1 MTEEA
6 RSLLTL
12 LGLIFTVAIVVV
24 LVFVGIGF
32 YALRRDDDE
41 RM

>member
-12 LGLIFTVAIVVV
+12 LGLIIGAGVVTV
-24 LVFVGIGF
+24 LVIAGLGF
-32 YALRRDDDE
+32 IALRRDDDE
-41 RM
+41 